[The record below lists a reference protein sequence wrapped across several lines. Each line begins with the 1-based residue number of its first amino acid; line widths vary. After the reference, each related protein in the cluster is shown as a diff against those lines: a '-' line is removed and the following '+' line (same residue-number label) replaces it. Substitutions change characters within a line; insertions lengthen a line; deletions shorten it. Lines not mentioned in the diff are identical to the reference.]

1 MDTELELL
9 IGGVAATRLA
19 GQFATP
25 LYVYDAEAI
34 RAAFRRIQN
43 AVPYAPR
50 KIHYACVTNSNL
62 AIMRLVRSLGGGI
75 HANTWGGVVIYT
87 GSNIG
92 GEDMLN
98 LFSHRVAANLNSLS
112 QLRNYGA
119 ALRRFEATTGGS
131 RGRLTRVGL

>member
-1 MDTELELL
+1 MQTDSQLL
-9 IGGVAATRLA
+9 IGGVAAARLA
-19 GQFATP
+19 GEYGTP

-34 RAAFRRIQN
+34 RAEFCRIQD

-75 HANTWGGVVIYT
+75 HANTWGDVVMALRAGFEAGDIIYT

-92 GEDMLN
+92 KEDM
-98 LFSHRVAANLNSLS
+98 
-112 QLRNYGA
+112 
-119 ALRRFEATTGGS
+119 
-131 RGRLTRVGL
+131 

>member
-75 HANTWGGVVIYT
+75 HANTWGDVVMALRAGFEAGDVIYT

-92 GEDMLN
+92 GED
-98 LFSHRVAANLNSLS
+98 
-112 QLRNYGA
+112 
-119 ALRRFEATTGGS
+119 
-131 RGRLTRVGL
+131 